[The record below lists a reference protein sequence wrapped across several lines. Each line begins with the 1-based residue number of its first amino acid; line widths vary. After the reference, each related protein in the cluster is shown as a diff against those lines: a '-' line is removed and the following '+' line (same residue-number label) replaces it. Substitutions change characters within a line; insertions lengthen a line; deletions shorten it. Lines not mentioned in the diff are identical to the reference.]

1 MLSKEYRIIELQ
13 FKTIDE
19 LDLTLYYDEEND
31 D

>member
-13 FKTIDE
+13 FRTIGE